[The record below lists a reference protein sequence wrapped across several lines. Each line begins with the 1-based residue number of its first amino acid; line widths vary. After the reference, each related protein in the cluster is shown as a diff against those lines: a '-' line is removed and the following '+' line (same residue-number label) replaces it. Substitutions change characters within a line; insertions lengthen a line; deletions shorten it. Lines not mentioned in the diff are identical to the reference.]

1 LAALDQFEEDEGP
14 LASINII
21 PFVDIVL
28 VLLVIFMLTS
38 ATIVRASLKVE
49 LPKAASGGGKVETT
63 INLTYTKAGDLFLNG
78 DKLSSLGAAAGIIRS
93 EVAKNSKVQA
103 VISADKGV
111 EYGKVVEIIDTVKQN
126 GVGTF
131 ALDIERGTPSVI
143 PINDVPAAPGIAPG
157 PAPAP
162 TANPAPTPQPSGAS
176 DPRPAPGAP

>member
-1 LAALDQFEEDEGP
+1 VGAPDRAEEEEGP

-49 LPKAASGGGKVETT
+49 LPKAASGGGKVATT
-63 INLTYTKAGDLFLNG
+63 INLMLNKSNELFLNG
-78 DKLSSLGAAAGIIRS
+78 EKIPSLAAAAGVIRG
-93 EVAKNSKVQA
+93 EANRDPKLQA

-126 GVGTF
+126 GVGAF
-131 ALDIERGTPSVI
+131 ALDIERGGSAPVA
-143 PINDVPAAPGIAPG
+143 PPGGMAPAAPA
-157 PAPAP
+157 
-162 TANPAPTPQPSGAS
+162 TP
-176 DPRPAPGAP
+176 